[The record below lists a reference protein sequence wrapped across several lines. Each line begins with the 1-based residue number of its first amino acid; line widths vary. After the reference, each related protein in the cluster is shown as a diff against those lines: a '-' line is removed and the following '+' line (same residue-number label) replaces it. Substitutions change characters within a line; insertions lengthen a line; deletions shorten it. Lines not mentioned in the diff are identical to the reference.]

1 MKNKN
6 LLFSFSLAISLIL
19 LCNLN
24 CIQSIKDDSIYS
36 SDDVSYWLDTET
48 NSVHKMITING
59 KTMVESIIRY
69 DNGTAEEVMEV
80 IRSEV
85 VDGKAVWAYYVPSTG
100 YTVEMKVVSSTGNEI
115 TVEWNNKD
123 PEDEVN
129 YGEEVLIRC
138 EEHGNWEIIEDAKP
152 LDDDAKLLPENIDIL
167 YIPFAIAQKNQAFAP
182 YVYAYKKIK
191 Y

>member
-1 MKNKN
+1 
-6 LLFSFSLAISLIL
+6 
-19 LCNLN
+19 
-24 CIQSIKDDSIYS
+24 
-36 SDDVSYWLDTET
+36 
-48 NSVHKMITING
+48 MITING
-59 KTMVESIIRY
+59 KTMIESIIRY

-85 VDGKAVWAYYVPSTG
+85 VDGKSAWAYYVPSTG

-138 EEHGNWEIIEDAKP
+138 EEYGAELLN
-152 LDDDAKLLPENIDIL
+152 DD
-167 YIPFAIAQKNQAFAP
+167 
-182 YVYAYKKIK
+182 
-191 Y
+191 